1 MSVEEMRKL
10 IKEKIE
16 TLNESQLKELDN
28 TISRINSTPVEEWDL
43 GEHVKNIVAERQEV
57 LKKLAK

>member
-16 TLNESQLKELDN
+16 TLSETQLKELDSF
-28 TISRINSTPVEEWDL
+28 ISRINSTPVEEWNL
-43 GEHVKNIVAERQEV
+43 GNHVKNIVEEREEV